1 MDLEVHIIWNANR
14 KPCFA
19 DNLSIKSALC
29 GLLLSRYARFDPIW
43 ASFCLKYA
51 ECEYFWKIGL
61 CHLCSLIVPWL
72 HAKNRK
78 ILTRGSVPIC
88 SGYVYGKSTENRPP
102 WQDGFFEILA
112 KRLVLEAYIIWNTHK
127 KPCLPVHL
135 SIKPARTDQPFSRYE
150 IWPPNAFA
158 IAQKEVSTF
167 KKLKN
172 LDHLTSKWHAVSW
185 KSC

>member
-1 MDLEVHIIWNANR
+1 MSISEKSGYVTFFTLSCPNSMQKIIQIGQTVVEILNFEESCNLIGRELFWPITRQIMDLEVHVIWNANR

-78 ILTRGSVPIC
+78 ILMTGSVPIC
-88 SGYVYGKSTENRPP
+88 SGYVYGKSTESLRKTDPP
-102 WQDGFFEILA
+102 GRMD
-112 KRLVLEAYIIWNTHK
+112 
-127 KPCLPVHL
+127 
-135 SIKPARTDQPFSRYE
+135 FSKF
-150 IWPPNAFA
+150 WPNGWF
-158 IAQKEVSTF
+158 
-167 KKLKN
+167 
-172 LDHLTSKWHAVSW
+172 
-185 KSC
+185 